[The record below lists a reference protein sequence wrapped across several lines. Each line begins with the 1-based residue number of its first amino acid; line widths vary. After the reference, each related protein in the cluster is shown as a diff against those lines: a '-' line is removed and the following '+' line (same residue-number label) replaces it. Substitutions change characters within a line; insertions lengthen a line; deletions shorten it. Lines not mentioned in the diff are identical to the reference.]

1 MPILLAALGFLF
13 GNPVTAEDDAT
24 FQPYT
29 VYVAQEESHARCG
42 PSAEDYRTDELRHG
56 QALEVYFEA
65 KDGWLGIRPPES
77 AFCWIPAETV
87 KLDGSGDKG
96 LVIEDHTVAW
106 IGTHLGRARSYKWQV
121 QLAEGEPIT
130 VIGKSERE
138 GPDGPQ
144 LWYRI
149 VPPSGEFRWVHR
161 DQVVTNSEEL
171 IASLDRDAPREEIMF
186 ADAGPTSPRKSSGN
200 TSSRGVGNRESGSRV
215 AANTRP
221 QPKLSSRSAP
231 RSSVA
236 NAKPVSSR
244 RVIDEPELVQAS
256 GQSVL
261 ESAARNNDVETLP
274 IGSGLNESWQANSSR
289 PLADQPLESGQD
301 IAALHSPPSL
311 STGPL
316 STGTSSGTSSVQ
328 PTKRKGLIASVA
340 FLGRPTLAAIGTE
353 QNATQVEPASEDSW
367 VSGIGRRIVAAAT
380 TEPPMAPQTQAV
392 PMDALAAS
400 DTSMQSSASLG
411 PPSPVMQVSGSAPM
425 PAQQLSPAA
434 SGWAPSSGMT
444 PAVAPPI
451 LNPVNAKPMN
461 VVSSQRIEQIRQ
473 EASGANIDTLTL
485 LLSRLMAAQ
494 ASGLETEP
502 VAAAARQ
509 LAGTTNDPSIATR
522 ARLLAERADQY
533 ARVATRRDGNALIRN
548 QGDVMLADAQTPE
561 IDSLEI
567 PSGLGT
573 IASAI
578 GLGAPQT
585 TSPPPSPSEAAP
597 AFGGQLVQVYSAR
610 PNSPPF
616 ALTDNTGRTV
626 AYVTPIPGVNL
637 RTHLNSQVN
646 VIGTAGFLPGLNMPH
661 VLASQAVRTPQ

>member
-1 MPILLAALGFLF
+1 MLILLLTLGILW
-13 GNPVTAEDDAT
+13 GTPVTAEDDAT

-42 PSAEDYRTDELRHG
+42 PSADAYRTDELRHG

-87 KLDGSGDKG
+87 KLDASGDNG

-121 QLAEGEPIT
+121 QLAEGEPVA

-171 IASLDRDAPREEIMF
+171 IASLDREVPREEIMF
-186 ADAGPTSPRKSSGN
+186 AEAGPTSPRNSIESTSRQRSGIRDPR
-200 TSSRGVGNRESGSRV
+200 SQVG
-215 AANTRP
+215 ANTKPQSVPTSRP
-221 QPKLSSRSAP
+221 AS

-236 NAKPVSSR
+236 DTKPVSSR

-261 ESAARNNDVETLP
+261 DNAAYDNGVEMMP
-274 IGSGLNESWQANSSR
+274 IGSGLKESWQANQIR
-289 PLADQPLESGQD
+289 RTTDQPLGSIQQSGSGED
-301 IAALHSPPSL
+301 LAALHSPPSL
-311 STGPL
+311 STG
-316 STGTSSGTSSVQ
+316 TSNDASSVE

-340 FLGRPTLAAIGTE
+340 FLGRPKLGPIGAE
-353 QNATQVEPASEDSW
+353 QNATQIEPASEDSW
-367 VSGIGRRIVAAAT
+367 VSGIGRRIAAATT
-380 TEPPMAPQTQAV
+380 TEPPMAPQTQA
-392 PMDALAAS
+392 A
-400 DTSMQSSASLG
+400 SMQAFASPSEPVQSPATLG
-411 PPSPVMQVSGSAPM
+411 APSPVMQVSGSLPM

-434 SGWAPSSGMT
+434 SGWAPSNGMA
-444 PAVAPPI
+444 PAVVAPI
-451 LNPVNAKPMN
+451 LNQVNAKPMN

-473 EASGANIDTLTL
+473 EASGADIDTLTL
-485 LLSRLMAAQ
+485 LLSRLMSAQ

-509 LAGTTNDPSIATR
+509 LVGTANDTAIATR
-522 ARLLAERADQY
+522 ARKLAERADQY
-533 ARVATRRDGNALIRN
+533 ARLANRRDGNAMIRN
-548 QGDVMLADAQTPE
+548 QGDLMLADAQTPE

-578 GLGAPQT
+578 GLGAPQA
-585 TSPPPSPSEAAP
+585 PSASEAVP
-597 AFGGQLVQVYSAR
+597 AFSGQLVQVYSAR

-637 RTHLNSQVN
+637 RTHLNSHVN
-646 VIGTAGFLPGLNMPH
+646 VIGTAGYLPGLNMPH